1 MKESYKNVPDDW
13 MYHRHV
19 LYLASE
25 LSALFATVFMTATQ
39 YGLILTDGQKLRTV
53 DTV

>member
-1 MKESYKNVPDDW
+1 MIGYIIGTFCIKQVN
-13 MYHRHV
+13 
-19 LYLASE
+19 

-39 YGLILTDGQKLRTV
+39 YGLVLIDGQKLRTV